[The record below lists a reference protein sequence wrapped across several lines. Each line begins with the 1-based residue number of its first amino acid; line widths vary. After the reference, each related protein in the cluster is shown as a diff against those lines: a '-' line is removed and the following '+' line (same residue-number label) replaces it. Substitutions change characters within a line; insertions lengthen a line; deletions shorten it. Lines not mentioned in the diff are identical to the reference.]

1 MGQKR
6 AELIEVR
13 PESFTFRVECTTKE
27 PRYFRVLLGALMRS
41 RFGRRDRVVA
51 RVYGSGH
58 FARVGFADGGR
69 KVELASLAYDYDLAQ
84 YQLEGAPPL
93 PEHAPSREPRGDDVA
108 TADTIP
114 PPPPSEPVEEPGPAP
129 VLVTL
134 SFDGDE
140 LEVVEIDGTGWVSLP
155 SLLRPFGKRVDHAK
169 GLLEGWARTCVEFVA
184 PRLAG
189 SNDSRVK
196 ATTLLHA
203 EDVPLFVAR
212 LDQRGMPDEVKAK
225 HARYLREVAGVLA
238 AYFQRGVAVNPR
250 VVAPGLDPVLAELL
264 RGQQALMAQVVGTAG
279 EAKETAQRVAADV
292 AELRRELSG
301 IPGRLPAAPAAPAL
315 PMPDPGRARRVVE
328 GAVVADPPPG
338 FVSMREVAR
347 RFGLPTSGEGS
358 RIVSIVA
365 DQLEL
370 DAVEGATTTCDV
382 VIGGDVK
389 RAQRR
394 FGPEAV
400 RRLRAPLTAASHTM
414 RVLGYEA
421 AGGRLRPTAAARR
434 SKGHVVA
441 EMLDAAAATIAP
453 PKVEPPRQTTIP
465 GTEVH

>member
-13 PESFTFRVECTTKE
+13 PESFTFRVECLTKE
-27 PRYFRVLLGALMRS
+27 PRYFRVPFGALLKS
-41 RFGRRDRVVA
+41 RFGRRDRVVS

-58 FARVGFADGGR
+58 FARVAFADGGR
-69 KVELASLAYDYDLAQ
+69 KTELASLAYDYDLAQ
-84 YQLEGAPPL
+84 HQLEGAPPL
-93 PEHAPSREPRGDDVA
+93 PERAEPREERVEDVA
-108 TADTIP
+108 IADTIP
-114 PPPPSEPVEEPGPAP
+114 PPPPSEPVEEPGPA
-129 VLVTL
+129 LATL

-203 EDVPLFVAR
+203 EDVPLLVAR
-212 LDQRGMPDEVKAK
+212 LDQRGMPDEAKAK

-400 RRLRAPLTAASHTM
+400 RRLRTPLTAAARTM
-414 RVLGYEA
+414 EVLGYTA
-421 AGGRLRPTAAARR
+421 SAGRLRPTERARR
-434 SKGHVVA
+434 SKSYVVA
-441 EMLDAAAATIAP
+441 EMLDAAAASVAP
-453 PKVEPPRQTTIP
+453 PRSEPLRQTTIP

>member
-13 PESFTFRVECTTKE
+13 PESFTFRVECATKE
-27 PRYFRVLLGALMRS
+27 PRHYRVLFGVLLKS
-41 RFGRRDRVVA
+41 RFGRRDRVVSK
-51 RVYGSGH
+51 VYGSGH
-58 FARVGFADGGR
+58 FARVAFADGGR
-69 KVELASLAYDYDLAQ
+69 KTELASLAYDYDLAQ
-84 YQLEGAPPL
+84 HQLEGAPAL
-93 PEHAPSREPRGDDVA
+93 PERAEDVA
-108 TADTIP
+108 IADTIP
-114 PPPPSEPVEEPGPAP
+114 PPPPSVPVEEPGPAP
-129 VLVTL
+129 ALATL
-134 SFDGDE
+134 SFDGDA
-140 LEVVEIDGTGWVSLP
+140 LEVVEIDGEGWVSLP
-155 SLLRPFGKRVDHAK
+155 SLLRPFGKRVDATK
-169 GLLEGWARTCVEFVA
+169 GLLEGWARVRVEFVA
-184 PRLAG
+184 PIQDG
-189 SNDSRVK
+189 SNDPRAK

-203 EDVPLFVAR
+203 DDAPLLVAR
-212 LDQRGMPDEVKAK
+212 LDGRGMDEVTKSK
-225 HARYLREVAGVLA
+225 HARYLRECAAVLT
-238 AYFQRGVAVNPR
+238 AYFTRGVAVNPR

-264 RGQQALMAQVVGTAG
+264 RGQQAIAGQLAGRVV
-279 EAKETAQRVAADV
+279 EVDSKIERVAADV

-301 IPGRLPAAPAAPAL
+301 NPGRLPAAPAL

-400 RRLRAPLTAASHTM
+400 RRLRTPLTAAARTM
-414 RVLGYEA
+414 EVLGYTA
-421 AGGRLRPTAAARR
+421 SAGRLRPTERGRR
-434 SKGHVVA
+434 SKSYVVA
-441 EMLDAAAATIAP
+441 EMLDAAAASVAP
-453 PKVEPPRQTTIP
+453 PRTEPPRQTTIP